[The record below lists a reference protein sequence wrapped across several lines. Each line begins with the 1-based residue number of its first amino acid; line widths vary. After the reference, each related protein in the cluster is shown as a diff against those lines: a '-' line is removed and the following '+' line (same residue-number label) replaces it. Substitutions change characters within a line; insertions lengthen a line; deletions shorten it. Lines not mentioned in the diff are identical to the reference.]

1 MKKQIAMYLSFIS
14 FLGLSLF
21 STPVFADELSEVDVF
36 MKDKLSTVMKVL
48 GNKDLT
54 KVQRD
59 EKVLVQINTAFDFKR
74 MAKLSLGKKYWP
86 GLSKDE
92 KKRFTALFVAAMKAS
107 YLEKLDLYTDEEV
120 VYSEPIRVKKKVHF
134 LTDLVSGGNSIS
146 ILYKLYQSKKLGW
159 RVYDIE
165 IEGVSLIATYRSQ
178 FYEVLDKGSMD
189 DLFNKLK

>member
-1 MKKQIAMYLSFIS
+1 MKKQIAMCLSFIS

-21 STPVFADELSEVDVF
+21 STPVFAGELSEVDVF

-48 GNKDLT
+48 GNKNLT
-54 KVQRD
+54 KTQRD
-59 EKVLVQINTAFDFKR
+59 EKILVQIDAAFDFKR

-86 GLSKDE
+86 GLSKEE
-92 KKRFTALFVAAMKAS
+92 KARFSSLFIKAMKDS

-120 VYSEPIRVKKKVHF
+120 VYSAPIRVKKKVHF
-134 LTDLVSGGNSIS
+134 MTDLVSGGNSIS

-165 IEGVSLIATYRSQ
+165 LEGVSLIATYRSQ
-178 FYEVLDKGSMD
+178 FYEVLDKGSMN
-189 DLFNKLK
+189 DLFEKLK